1 MLHRETAT
9 QRQQPIP
16 RIVSASSIQ
25 GRRRPLLLF
34 LSAGRLFLLAV
45 IFFLFHSAAVSPAG
59 YGATAGELAKIKR
72 ERQNVEQTLINLKKE
87 LDVYQKKLNA
97 TRREETT
104 SLKRLKTLQNKISAL
119 GRLIKENQRYL
130 DVLDRDIDRLEGQ
143 LQENRQVYGRVSSDF
158 GRTAV
163 AVYKYG
169 VKRERENVFAARSV
183 NDAIVKTQYIG
194 FFSRAVHGHVDT
206 LQHVARELE
215 HNRAELEKSYRAK
228 AAAVKDQERQ
238 LRNYA
243 ASKTQKETALVKLKE
258 ERAAYTKKV
267 LAARRKRR
275 QLQGRIE
282 SLIRAEQRAIEAEQA
297 RRQAAAPAPGKAPVP
312 GKAPAPALGRRVPPP
327 PDSPEL
333 RRVSADF
340 DRAYGQLPWP
350 VSNGRVSQ
358 RFGSVTDAE
367 LKIVTTNNGI
377 DIAVPAGTPVKA
389 VSGGKVAQIAFMPT
403 FGNIVIIRH
412 PNSYLTVY
420 ANLGDLRVAKNDII
434 ASQQLIGLSGKNPD
448 GGSVVHF
455 EIWKAGVKQNPEK
468 WLR

>member
-1 MLHRETAT
+1 MSIER
-9 QRQQPIP
+9 RQPIP
-16 RIVSASSIQ
+16 LNVTESSIP
-25 GRRRPLLLF
+25 GRFRPF
-34 LSAGRLFLLAV
+34 SFSHSAARLFVLSV
-45 IFFLFHSAAVSPAG
+45 IFFLFHLAAFPPAA
-59 YGATAGELAKIKR
+59 YGATAGELSKIKR
-72 ERQNVEQTLINLKKE
+72 ERQDVERTLINLKKE

-97 TRREETT
+97 TKRQETT
-104 SLKRLKTLQNKISAL
+104 SLRRLKTLQNKITAL
-119 GRLIKENQRYL
+119 GELIRENQRYL
-130 DVLDRDIDRLEGQ
+130 AVLDRDIDRLEGQ
-143 LQENRQVYGRVSSDF
+143 FKENRQVYGRVSSAF

-169 VKRERENVFAARSV
+169 VDREMENVFAARSV
-183 NDAIVKTQYIG
+183 NDAIVKAQYIG
-194 FFSRAVHGHVDT
+194 FFAQAVHGHVDT
-206 LQHVARELE
+206 LQQVARELE

-228 AAAVKDQERQ
+228 AEAVKDQERQ
-238 LRNYA
+238 LKNYA
-243 ASKTQKETALVKLKE
+243 ASKSEKETALVKLKE
-258 ERAAYTKKV
+258 EKAAYTEKV

-282 SLIRAEQRAIEAEQA
+282 ALIRAEQRAIEAEQA
-297 RRQAAAPAPGKAPVP
+297 RRLAAQPAPQKAPAPGKAP
-312 GKAPAPALGRRVPPP
+312 APAAGRRVPPP

-333 RRVSADF
+333 RKVSADF
-340 DRAYGQLPWP
+340 DRAFGQLPWP
-350 VSNGRVSQ
+350 VANGRVSQ

-420 ANLGDLRVAKNDII
+420 ANLGDLRVTKNDLI
-434 ASQQLIGLSGKNPD
+434 ASQQLIGLSGRNPD